1 MDKLELG
8 INMKTTALRLYGKN
22 DLRLESFEL
31 PEIKEDELLADVV
44 TNSICMSSYKAVIQG
59 SDHKRVPA
67 DVAQNPVIVGHEMCG
82 TILKVGE
89 KFKNKYSAGTKYT
102 IQPALNYPGRE
113 PEAPGYSFPFFGGN
127 ATKIIIPKEALEMDC
142 VIPCYGNSF
151 FKVSLA
157 EPIACLLGAFK
168 EQFHY
173 KRNQYNH
180 EMGIKEN
187 GNLAILG
194 GAGPMGLAAI
204 DILSQSKKKPRR
216 ILITDINQE
225 RLDFAEKLFPPEKIK
240 KAAGIEI
247 LFINT
252 STVSNSEILSKT
264 DNKGFD
270 DVFILVPIKSLV
282 AQAGELMA
290 IGGCLNFF
298 AGPSATNFSAEIN
311 FYDVHYN
318 RHHIIGSAGSNSDDL
333 REAVEMIDKDVLN
346 PAIMITHIGGLGAAA
361 DTIQNLPDI
370 PGGKKLIYTNISLPL
385 TALENFEE
393 KGKTDPLFKKL
404 AQIVKKNNGLWSE
417 EAEVFLLK
425 NATPN

>member
-1 MDKLELG
+1 M
-8 INMKTTALRLYGKN
+8 NTYAVRLYGKN

-31 PEIKEDELLADVV
+31 PEIKDDELLADVV

-59 SDHKRVPA
+59 TDHKRVPK
-67 DVAQNPVIVGHEMCG
+67 DVAQNPVIIGHEMCG
-82 TILKVGE
+82 RILKVGE
-89 KFKNKYSAGTKYT
+89 KYKDQYRVGMKYT

-113 PEAPGYSFPFFGGN
+113 PEAPGYSFRFFGGN

-151 FKVSLA
+151 YKASLA

-173 KRNQYNH
+173 ERNQYNH

-194 GAGPMGLAAI
+194 GAGPMGLAAV
-204 DILSQSKKKPRR
+204 DILLQSKKRPGR
-216 ILITDINQE
+216 ILVTDIDRQ
-225 RLDFAEKLFPPEKIK
+225 RLESAEKLFPSEKIK
-240 KAAGIEI
+240 KETGIDI

-252 STVSNSEILSKT
+252 NHVSNSDIISQT
-264 DNKGFD
+264 DNEGFD
-270 DVFILVPIKSLV
+270 DIFIFVPIKSLV
-282 AQAGELMA
+282 TQAGELMA

-333 REAVEMIDKDVLN
+333 REAVEMIDKNVLN
-346 PAIMITHIGGLGAAA
+346 PAIMVTHIGGLDSAV
-361 DTIQNLPDI
+361 DTIQNLPHI

-385 TALENFEE
+385 TALGDFEE
-393 KGKTDPLFKKL
+393 KGKTDALFKDL
-404 AQIVKKNNGLWSE
+404 AYLIKANNGIWSE
-417 EAEVFLLK
+417 AAEDFLLN
-425 NATPN
+425 NASPIS

>member
-1 MDKLELG
+1 MRTK
-8 INMKTTALRLYGKN
+8 ALRLYGKN

-31 PEIKEDELLADVV
+31 PEIKDDELFADVI

-59 SDHKRVPA
+59 ADHKRVPE
-67 DVAQNPVIVGHEMCG
+67 DIAQNPVIIGHEMCG
-82 TILKVGE
+82 TILKVGG
-89 KFKNKYSAGTKYT
+89 KYKDKYRVGMKYT

-127 ATKIIIPKEALEMDC
+127 STKIIIPKEALEMDC
-142 VIPCYGNSF
+142 VIPCYGDSF
-151 FKVSLA
+151 YKASLA

-173 KRNQYNH
+173 KRNQYTH

-194 GAGPMGLAAI
+194 GAGPMGLAAV
-204 DILSQSKKKPRR
+204 DILLQSKKKPRR
-216 ILITDINQE
+216 ILLTDIDQQ
-225 RLDFAEKLFPPEKIK
+225 RLEHAEKLFPPEKTK
-240 KAAGIEI
+240 KEAGIEI

-252 STVSNSEILSKT
+252 SSVSNSEILSET

-270 DVFILVPIKSLV
+270 DIFIFVPLKPLV

-290 IGGCLNFF
+290 VGGCLNFF
-298 AGPSATNFSAEIN
+298 AGPSDKSFSAEIN

-333 REAVEMIDKDVLN
+333 RDAVEMIDKDVLN
-346 PAIMITHIGGLGAAA
+346 PAIMVTHIGGLDSTAE
-361 DTIQNLPDI
+361 TIQNLPHI

-385 TALENFEE
+385 TALEDFEE
-393 KGKTDPLFKKL
+393 KGKTDALFKEL
-404 AQIVKKNNGLWSE
+404 SLLVKENNGIWSKAAE
-417 EAEVFLLK
+417 EYLLT
-425 NATPN
+425 NATSI

>member
-1 MDKLELG
+1 
-8 INMKTTALRLYGKN
+8 MKTKALRLYGKN
-22 DLRLESFEL
+22 DLRLESFSL
-31 PEIKEDELLADVV
+31 PEMREDELLADVV

-59 SDHKRVPA
+59 TDHKRVPK

-82 TILKVGE
+82 SILKVGA
-89 KFKNKYSAGTKYT
+89 KYKDKYRVGMKYT

-142 VIPCYGNSF
+142 VIPCSADSF
-151 FKVSLA
+151 YKVSLA

-173 KRNQYNH
+173 KRNQYTH
-180 EMGIKEN
+180 EMGIKKN

-204 DILSQSKKKPRR
+204 DILLKSKRKPKH
-216 ILITDINQE
+216 ILLTDINQE
-225 RLDFAEKLFPPEKIK
+225 RLAHAEKLFPPKKTEKDTGIK
-240 KAAGIEI
+240 V

-252 STVSNSEILSKT
+252 NSVSNSEILSKT

-270 DVFILVPIKSLV
+270 DVFIFVPIKSLV
-282 AQAGELMA
+282 EQAGELMA

-333 REAVEMIDKDVLN
+333 RDAVEMIDKDVLN
-346 PAIMITHIGGLGAAA
+346 PAIMVTHIGGLDAAA

-370 PGGKKLIYTNISLPL
+370 PGGKKLDLYQYFPAANRY
-385 TALENFEE
+385 
-393 KGKTDPLFKKL
+393 
-404 AQIVKKNNGLWSE
+404 
-417 EAEVFLLK
+417 
-425 NATPN
+425 